1 MRKLNLGCGGNILA
15 GWENH
20 DMDWDIEKRIPCDDN
35 SIDFIFA
42 EHVVEHTDSPTAL
55 RFFDECHRILKSGGV
70 ARIAVPSVSQ
80 ISLRADRAY
89 LDWLGK
95 SGFGEP
101 TMRSALRNIVLNHG
115 HKSCW
120 SHEILGA
127 LLQAAGFEDQTIC
140 HVGWSP
146 YPELCGVEGHGKVI
160 GNHNNEIETIIM
172 EGVK

>member
-20 DMDWDIEKRIPCDDN
+20 DMDWNIEERLSCEDN
-35 SIDFIFA
+35 LIDFILA

-55 RFFDECHRILKSGGV
+55 RFFDECYRILKHGGV
-70 ARIAVPSVSQ
+70 IRIAVPSVSQ
-80 ISLRADRAY
+80 ILLRADQQY
-89 LDWLGK
+89 LDWLGG

-127 LLQAAGFEDQTIC
+127 LLQAAGFENQTIC
-140 HVGWSP
+140 HAGWSP

-160 GNHNNEIETIIM
+160 GDHNNKIETIIM
-172 EGVK
+172 EATK

>member
-1 MRKLNLGCGGNILA
+1 
-15 GWENH
+15 
-20 DMDWDIEKRIPCDDN
+20 MDWDISKRLPCEDN

-55 RFFDECHRILKSGGV
+55 RFFDECYRILKSGGV

-80 ISLRADRAY
+80 VSLRVDPEY

-101 TMRSALRNIVLNHG
+101 NPRSALRNIVLNHG

-120 SHEILGA
+120 SHEILGS
-127 LLQAAGFEDQTIC
+127 LLYAAGFEHQVTC
-140 HVGWSP
+140 SVGHSP
-146 YPELCGVEGHGKVI
+146 YPELCGVEGHGRII
-160 GNHNNEIETIIM
+160 GGHNNEIETIVM
-172 EGVK
+172 EAVK